1 MHVSLIS
8 IIRCTER
15 VLDQHCLHCI
25 QDGRSLAQ
33 VVVSEDAVFLRQFVG
48 RALADVIYQWM
59 SEAMGVY
66 KAVNQPNK
74 CFEAEDMQERD
85 RDHTLPSNLL
95 HAVMRDRRLKVI
107 FYKVLKD
114 VRRDPVLMLRV
125 GCSFFA
131 ILARAAIL
139 GFHRYVVNLSD
150 GYLSSLSFGR
160 RRALSI
166 V

>member
-1 MHVSLIS
+1 M
-8 IIRCTER
+8 ER

-59 SEAMGVY
+59 SEATGVY

-74 CFEAEDMQERD
+74 CFVAEDMQERD
-85 RDHTLPSNLL
+85 RDHLSSTLPSTLL

-139 GFHRYVVNLSD
+139 GFHRYVVNLSE
-150 GYLSSLSFGR
+150 GYLSSLSFGW